1 MVEFICGLI
10 GFVAGGALIWFGKD
24 TIQKWV
30 IGANEL
36 SRKLRAK
43 ADAIAEAASKK
54 V

>member
-1 MVEFICGLI
+1 MEWII
-10 GFVAGGALIWFGKD
+10 GIVCFAAGGTLIWFGKD